1 MKKIIPFLI
10 LLTTLSVYAQ
20 PEIQSWKMNSNGQ
33 LASYWQNT
41 NGNPTSPTFVFN
53 TSNSLADVTKVCY
66 DNSSVWVQ
74 SQGMTVN
81 MGQFLNPGAPSG
93 QNYTFR
99 LPRIPTVAVN
109 KTTVPLVGAIGVL
122 TNGIPMYGLSNAKY
136 YNGSG
141 NNGMGVGT
149 WNVEVY
155 LSEGF
160 VLDTALGAHPQQQG
174 AYHTH
179 AKPYRLFSAT
189 ASNVHSPLIGYAFDG
204 YPIYGPYGYSSP
216 TNSASAVARMKT
228 GFSPRS
234 ITTRT
239 VLPYGGTLTASQYGP
254 PVNGTYPIGTY
265 SEDYEWLASNN
276 GDLDRYN
283 GRYCVTPDYPG
294 GTYAYFVTLNASG
307 TPEYP
312 YLLGTQYYGV
322 PDAANITMGTQ
333 ISIPTGVTCI
343 TGNTLTT
350 VVEEHSGGAA
360 PAYFP
365 NPSGGRF
372 NIRLPQLT
380 GTSEIQI
387 FDLQGKLIYTTVSS
401 EPLIPIDL
409 SETATRG
416 VFILKVS
423 VDDEEYVT
431 RLVLE

>member
-1 MKKIIPFLI
+1 MKRVILFLTI
-10 LLTTLSVYAQ
+10 LLVTNLHAQ
-20 PEIQSWKMNSNGQ
+20 PEIQSWKMNVNGQ

-41 NGNPTSPTFVFN
+41 NGSPTSPTFVFN

-66 DNSSVWVQ
+66 DNNSVWVQ

-99 LPRIPTVAVN
+99 LPRTQTVAVN

-122 TNGIPMYGLSNAKY
+122 RNGIPMYGLSNAKY

-155 LSEGF
+155 LAEGF

-179 AKPYRLFSAT
+179 AKPYRLFSST
-189 ASNVHSPLIGYAFDG
+189 ASNLHSPLIGYAFDG
-204 YPIYGPYGYSSP
+204 YPVYGPYGYSTP
-216 TNSASAVARMKT
+216 TNSASAVTRMKT
-228 GFSPRS
+228 GFSARS

-239 VLPYGGTLTASQYGP
+239 VLPYGGTLTAAQYGP

-283 GRYCVTPDYPG
+283 GRYCVTPEYPAG
-294 GTYAYFVTLNASG
+294 IYAYFITLNASG

-322 PDAANITMGTQ
+322 PDAANITMGAP
-333 ISIPTGVTCI
+333 ISIPNGVTCI
-343 TGNTLTT
+343 NSSSVTTGIEKTQITQVPT
-350 VVEEHSGGAA
+350 
-360 PAYFP
+360 YFP

-372 NIRLPQLT
+372 NISLPQIT
-380 GTSEIQI
+380 GTAEIQI

-401 EPLIPIDL
+401 EQLIPVDL
-409 SETATRG
+409 SDTVTQG
-416 VFILKVS
+416 IFILKVKNA
-423 VDDEEYVT
+423 DEEYVT
-431 RLVLE
+431 RLILK